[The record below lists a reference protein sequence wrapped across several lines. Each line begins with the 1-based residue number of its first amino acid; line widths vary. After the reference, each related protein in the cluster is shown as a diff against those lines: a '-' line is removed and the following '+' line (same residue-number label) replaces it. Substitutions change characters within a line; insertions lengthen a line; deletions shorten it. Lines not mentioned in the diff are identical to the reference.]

1 MADSIGLYGDSDS
14 SVSSEDTGRGKELKT
29 GNLKRSYNMPKSTTG
44 KKLSYKSL
52 GECLKT
58 AKNDADKSSC
68 AKYFEGKKPAQTGG
82 IGKGYK
88 RPEDMKKSKQTH
100 RDKRHYKTIHGRGM
114 REA

>member
-1 MADSIGLYGDSDS
+1 MIGKNNKKQR
-14 SVSSEDTGRGKELKT
+14 T
-29 GNLKRSYNMPKSTTG
+29 NNMPKSTTG

-88 RPEDMKKSKQTH
+88 RPEDMKKSKQSH

>member
-1 MADSIGLYGDSDS
+1 MAFDLES
-14 SVSSEDTGRGKELKT
+14 SSPPDTGKGKELKT
-29 GNLKRSYNMPKSTTG
+29 GNLKRSYNMPESTTG

-88 RPEDMKKSKQTH
+88 RPEDMKNKQSH
-100 RDKRHYKTIHGRGM
+100 RDKRHYKSIHGRGM